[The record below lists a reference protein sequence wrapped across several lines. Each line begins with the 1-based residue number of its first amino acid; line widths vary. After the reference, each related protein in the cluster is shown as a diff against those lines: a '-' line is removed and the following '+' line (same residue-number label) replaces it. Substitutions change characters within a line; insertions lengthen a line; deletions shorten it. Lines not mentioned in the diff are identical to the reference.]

1 MLYPLA
7 KKGEMRVFIIL
18 FVLWII
24 FNGKLTGEIVL
35 FGLALSGL
43 IYAFCCAFL
52 GYSIKRDLAFF
63 RLIPRGVRYLG
74 LLVREI
80 VKSNMALMRVV
91 YSGHILDIKPKLVT
105 FPTPLR
111 GAYKSVLAD
120 SITVTPGTITVLCE
134 EDSLTVH
141 CLDESFAQGIEDT
154 DFQKQLLEMQKLEK
168 EGRA

>member
-1 MLYPLA
+1 
-7 KKGEMRVFIIL
+7 MRMFVIL
-18 FVLWII
+18 FVLWVV
-24 FNGKLTGEIVL
+24 FNGKLTWEIVF

-52 GYSIKRDLAFF
+52 GYSAKRDLAIF
-63 RLIPRGVRYLG
+63 RLIPRALKYLG

-80 VKSNMALMRVV
+80 IKSNVALMRVV
-91 YSGHILDIKPKLVT
+91 YSNHILDIKPKLVT
-105 FPTPLR
+105 FHTPLK
-111 GAYKSVLAD
+111 GTYKSLLAD

-134 EDSLTVH
+134 QDSLTVH
-141 CLDESFAQGIEDT
+141 CLDESFAEGIEDT

>member
-1 MLYPLA
+1 
-7 KKGEMRVFIIL
+7 MRVFVIL
-18 FVLWII
+18 FVLWVV
-24 FNGKLTGEIVL
+24 FNGKLTWEIVF

-52 GYSIKRDLAFF
+52 GYGFKRDLASF
-63 RLIPRGVRYLG
+63 RLIPRMLKYLG

-80 VKSNMALMRVV
+80 VKSNVALMRVV
-91 YSGHILDIKPKLVT
+91 YSNHILDIKPKLVT
-105 FPTPLR
+105 FHTPLK
-111 GAYKSVLAD
+111 GGYKSLLAD

-141 CLDESFAQGIEDT
+141 CLDASFAEGIEDT
-154 DFQKQLLEMQKLEK
+154 DFEKQLLEMQKLSEK